1 MTANS
6 VTFSTLPIW
15 VQVWGLPFDLIN
27 EEAGWEI
34 GKGLGHV
41 YEVDNKTFQSDQ
53 ACFIKSRVGIS
64 LEYPICRG
72 GWVANPEGDQVQ
84 VGFKYK

>member
-6 VTFSTLPIW
+6 VTFPTFPIW

-34 GKGLGHV
+34 GKGLDHV
-41 YEVDNKTFQSDQ
+41 YEVDNKNFLLDQ
-53 ACFIKSRVGIS
+53 A
-64 LEYPICRG
+64 
-72 GWVANPEGDQVQ
+72 
-84 VGFKYK
+84 